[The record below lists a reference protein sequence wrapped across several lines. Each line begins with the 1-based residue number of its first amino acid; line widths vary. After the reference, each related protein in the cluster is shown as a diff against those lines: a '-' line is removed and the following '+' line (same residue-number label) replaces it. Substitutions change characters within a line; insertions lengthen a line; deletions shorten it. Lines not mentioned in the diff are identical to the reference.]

1 MKEYFFN
8 DVALWESG
16 KVPMGGEN
24 IIIRDNVKVYINR
37 TSIKSNR
44 YKKLLLPINSELIFN
59 ETDIVLHVEEMEIL
73 GKVKT
78 NERCVITVDEVRC
91 SYVKFWHK
99 DKSWFGCHNPNHSN
113 RKLSA
118 GIDKEHFIRY
128 EIEDEFN
135 GIPKPGNPV
144 WIPPSTSII
153 ISNDTDLSGSL
164 YKPYKMLY
172 IPEGSE
178 LIFDCD
184 NKILFVERI
193 IIRGTWR
200 TIGKDNLIWIVPGRM
215 NMEVPIYLDSEKKVI
230 DDELS
235 GDIVETLDASYN
247 FSMQASAT
255 TAKDLRRMLR
265 FQRDG
270 DKVKFVY
277 NALYKRLVEVSLLND
292 ITNQVIYHNEQFFVS
307 RNKTAPASLG
317 EKFVQYIA
325 DILFGDPMLQSVIKN
340 DSDIIK
346 DVINSNL
353 HMQITSALTSGL
365 KEKYLGENKIAESI
379 LEQIKKD
386 KPDRF
391 VGEKDGEIYFFPT
404 ITGDD
409 VSIFVRMACILE
421 LEDDIHLHNDKPKLT
436 MYDLLKTTY
445 KKAAETSKLIIFDD
459 ENKTVRITPS
469 IWRII
474 INLA

>member
-1 MKEYFFN
+1 MKEYFFH
-8 DVALWESG
+8 DKALWESG
-16 KVPMGGEN
+16 KIPMGGED
-24 IIIRDNVKVYINR
+24 IIIRNNVRVYINKL
-37 TSIKSNR
+37 SIKSYR
-44 YKKLLLPINSELIFN
+44 YGKLILPADSELIFN
-59 ETDIVLHVEEMEIL
+59 DTDIVLHVTDMEIL

-78 NERCVITVDEVRC
+78 NERCVITVDKIRC
-91 SYVKFWHK
+91 SHVKFWHE

-113 RKLSA
+113 RMLSA
-118 GIDKEHFIRY
+118 GIDKEYFIRQ
-128 EIEDEFN
+128 EIDDEFN
-135 GIPKPGNPV
+135 GVPNPGNPIWV
-144 WIPPSTSII
+144 PPSTTII
-153 ISNDTDLSGSL
+153 ISDETDLSGSL

-184 NKILFVERI
+184 NKILFVERV

-200 TIGKDNLIWIVPGRM
+200 TIGKENLIWIVPGRM
-215 NMEVPIYLDSEKKVI
+215 NMEVPIYLDSEKKLIGDNYI
-230 DDELS
+230 DA
-235 GDIVETLDASYN
+235 VEILDSSYN
-247 FSMQASAT
+247 FSMQAVAT

-277 NALYKRLVEVSLLND
+277 SNLYKRLVEVSLLND
-292 ITNQVIYHNEQFFVS
+292 IKNQVIYHNEQFFVS
-307 RNKTAPASLG
+307 RNKTSPATLG

-340 DSDIIK
+340 DSDIVK

-353 HMQITSALTSGL
+353 HLQITSALTSGL
-365 KEKYLGENKIAESI
+365 KEKYLGENEIAESI

-409 VSIFVRMACILE
+409 VSIFVRMACLLE
-421 LEDDIHLHNDKPKLT
+421 LEDDIHLHNDTPKLT

-445 KKAAETSKLIIFDD
+445 KRAAETSKLIIFDD
-459 ENKTVRITPS
+459 EKKTVRITPT
-469 IWRII
+469 IWRIV